1 MENAMLERLRG
12 VRASKAKSVNNFA
25 KLIGMSQ
32 TTVNGIMLGSRGVS
46 VDIIVAVLTAFPDI
60 SAEWLMRGEGEM
72 LRSEEA
78 AQNALISDET
88 IAHYISA
95 IKSYEILLASRDEQ
109 IRKLELEL
117 IQVKGVI

>member
-72 LRSEEA
+72 LRSEEV
-78 AQNALISDET
+78 AQNALISEET
-88 IAHYISA
+88 IAHYTSVIN
-95 IKSYEILLASRDEQ
+95 SYETLLANRDEQ

>member
-46 VDIIVAVLTAFPDI
+46 VDIIVAVLTAFPDV

-72 LRSEEA
+72 LRSEEV

-88 IAHYISA
+88 IAHYTST

>member
-46 VDIIVAVLTAFPDI
+46 VDIIIAVLTAFPDI

-72 LRSEEA
+72 LRSEEV

-88 IAHYISA
+88 IAHYTSV

>member
-32 TTVNGIMLGSRGVS
+32 TTVNGIMLGSRGIS

-78 AQNALISDET
+78 AQNALISEET
-88 IAHYISA
+88 IAHYTSVV
-95 IKSYEILLASRDEQ
+95 KSYETLLANRDEQ

>member
-46 VDIIVAVLTAFPDI
+46 VDIIVAVLTAFPDV

-72 LRSEEA
+72 LRSEEV

-88 IAHYISA
+88 IAHYTSVV
-95 IKSYEILLASRDEQ
+95 KSYETLLANRDEQ

>member
-78 AQNALISDET
+78 AQNALILEET
-88 IAHYISA
+88 IAHYTSVV
-95 IKSYEILLASRDEQ
+95 KSYEVLLANRDEQ

-117 IQVKGVI
+117 LQFKGVI

>member
-72 LRSEEA
+72 LRSEEV
-78 AQNALISDET
+78 AQNTLISDEN

>member
-1 MENAMLERLRG
+1 MEDTMLQRLIAIRKN
-12 VRASKAKSVNNFA
+12 KAKSVNIFS

-32 TTVNGIMLGSRGVS
+32 TTVNGIISGSRGVS
-46 VDIIVAVLTAFPDI
+46 TDILIAVLGAFPDI

-72 LRSEEA
+72 LKCANGAEDAHIAE
-78 AQNALISDET
+78 DT
-88 IAHYISA
+88 IAHYTSV
-95 IKSYEILLASRDEQ
+95 IKSYEILLANRDEQ

>member
-46 VDIIVAVLTAFPDI
+46 VDIIVAVLTAFPDV
-60 SAEWLMRGEGEM
+60 SAEWLMRGEGKM

-88 IAHYISA
+88 IAHYTST
-95 IKSYEILLASRDEQ
+95 IKSYEVLLANRDEQ

>member
-1 MENAMLERLRG
+1 MLERLRG

-46 VDIIVAVLTAFPDI
+46 VDIIVAVLTAFPDV

-72 LRSEEA
+72 LRSEEV
-78 AQNALISDET
+78 AQNVLISDET
-88 IAHYISA
+88 IAHYTSA

>member
-12 VRASKAKSVNNFA
+12 VRTSKAKSVNNFA

-46 VDIIVAVLTAFPDI
+46 VDIIIAVLTAFPDI

-72 LRSEEA
+72 LRSEEV

-88 IAHYISA
+88 IAHYTSVV
-95 IKSYEILLASRDEQ
+95 KSYETLLANRDEQ

>member
-46 VDIIVAVLTAFPDI
+46 VDIIIAVLTAFPDI

-78 AQNALISDET
+78 AQNALISEET
-88 IAHYISA
+88 IAHYTSVV
-95 IKSYEILLASRDEQ
+95 KSYETLLANRDEQ

>member
-46 VDIIVAVLTAFPDI
+46 VDIIIAVLTAFPDI

-72 LRSEEA
+72 LRSEEV

-88 IAHYISA
+88 IAHYTSVV
-95 IKSYEILLASRDEQ
+95 KSYETLLANRDEQ

>member
-46 VDIIVAVLTAFPDI
+46 VDIIVAVLTAFPDV

-72 LRSEEA
+72 LRSEEV

-88 IAHYISA
+88 IAHYTSA
-95 IKSYEILLASRDEQ
+95 IKL
-109 IRKLELEL
+109 
-117 IQVKGVI
+117 

>member
-1 MENAMLERLRG
+1 MLERLRG

-72 LRSEEA
+72 LRSEEV

>member
-46 VDIIVAVLTAFPDI
+46 VDIIVAVLTAFPDV

-72 LRSEEA
+72 LRSEEV

-88 IAHYISA
+88 IVHYTSVV
-95 IKSYEILLASRDEQ
+95 KSYETLLANRDEQ

>member
-1 MENAMLERLRG
+1 MKNAMLERIRG
-12 VRASKAKSVNNFA
+12 IRASKAKSVNVFA
-25 KLIGMSQ
+25 RLIGMSQ

-46 VDIIVAVLTAFPDI
+46 VDIIVAILTAFPDI

-72 LRSEEA
+72 LRSEEV
-78 AQNALISDET
+78 AQNALISEET
-88 IAHYISA
+88 IAHYTSV
-95 IKSYEILLASRDEQ
+95 IKSYEILLANRDEQ

>member
-25 KLIGMSQ
+25 ILIGMSQ

-78 AQNALISDET
+78 AQNALISEET
-88 IAHYISA
+88 IAHYTSVV
-95 IKSYEILLASRDEQ
+95 KSYETLLANRGEQ

-117 IQVKGVI
+117 IQVKGAI

>member
-1 MENAMLERLRG
+1 MKNAMLERLRG

-46 VDIIVAVLTAFPDI
+46 VDIIVAVLTAFPDV

-72 LRSEEA
+72 LRSEEV
-78 AQNALISDET
+78 AQNALILNET
-88 IAHYISA
+88 IAHYTSA

>member
-1 MENAMLERLRG
+1 MLERLRG

-72 LRSEEA
+72 LRSEEV
-78 AQNALISDET
+78 AQNTLISDET